1 MAISTDSP
9 RGPERD
15 SGEPYIEPSR
25 VNRWLLLAILSLVL
39 AIGAG
44 LGYVTHERQ
53 NTQRLALANSQLG
66 EQLNAMRGQMT
77 SLEANLKALSAPAPP
92 QPAPPPEQSWS
103 SRNQRAA
110 RSIHRPVAVRRAPV
124 ESKWERQMKQQLA
137 EQQKQ
142 LAATQQDLAQ
152 TRAALGNGMASTRGS
167 LSDLSGSIARNH
179 AELVAMERLGQRDY
193 YEFNLSKSK
202 RFERAG
208 PISLSLRHTNTKH
221 KNYNMVLLV
230 DDYQLAKK
238 NVDLYEPIR
247 LETAESSQPLEL
259 VVNRIGKNIVHGY
272 VSVPKPVTERPVAS
286 GGLSGVPNTGTSV
299 GAAASSPET
308 SHAGEVALT
317 RRAQPQL

>member
-1 MAISTDSP
+1 MSIPSDSP
-9 RGPERD
+9 REPETN
-15 SGEPYIEPSR
+15 SGEHYIEPSR
-25 VNRWLLLAILSLVL
+25 VNRWLLLTTLCLVL

-44 LGYVTHERQ
+44 LGYLNHERR

-66 EQLNAMRGQMT
+66 EQLNTMRAQMS
-77 SLEANLKALSAPAPP
+77 SLEANLKALSAPAPL

-103 SRNQRAA
+103 SQNRLAA
-110 RSIHRPVAVRRAPV
+110 RAIHRPTAVRRAPV

-152 TRAALGNGMASTRGS
+152 TRAALDSGMASTHGS
-167 LSDLSGSIARNH
+167 LNDLSGSIARNH
-179 AELVAMERLGQRDY
+179 SELVALERLGQRKY
-193 YEFNLSKSK
+193 YEFDLSKSK
-202 RFERAG
+202 RFEREG

-230 DDYQLAKK
+230 DDYQLTKK

-259 VVNRIGKNIVHGY
+259 VVNRIGKNVVHGY
-272 VSVPKPVTERPVAS
+272 VSVPKAMTERTAAS
-286 GGLSGVPNTGTSV
+286 GGLNGVPNTGTSA
-299 GAAASSPET
+299 GAAASSPAAAQ
-308 SHAGEVALT
+308 AGEVALT